1 MEFNLDKIVLSGG
14 VMKSSKYFFED
25 LEKRA
30 NDIIATFPLKRIK
43 LVLAKF
49 DQDDGLM
56 GGVSVAFAIQ

>member
-1 MEFNLDKIVLSGG
+1 
-14 VMKSSKYFFED
+14 MKSSKYFFED

-49 DQDDGLM
+49 DQDAGLM